1 MQNLKTQLEQIW
13 CIEEIKAKQR
23 SRDRF
28 IKEGDCNTTYFQALA
43 NNKKRKKMITSFQ
56 GPEGEVT
63 DQKEMLNIATDFY
76 KTLF

>member
-28 IKEGDCNTTYFQALA
+28 IKGDHNTAYFQALA
-43 NNKKRKKMITSFQ
+43 NNKKERK
-56 GPEGEVT
+56 
-63 DQKEMLNIATDFY
+63 
-76 KTLF
+76 